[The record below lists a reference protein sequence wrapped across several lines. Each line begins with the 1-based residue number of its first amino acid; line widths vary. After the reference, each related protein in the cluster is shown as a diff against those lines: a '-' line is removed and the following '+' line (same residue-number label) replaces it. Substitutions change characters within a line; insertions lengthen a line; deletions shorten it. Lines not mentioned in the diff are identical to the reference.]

1 LVNQEKNGKVEHLSL
16 SRKQNIM
23 KHYDS
28 IEHSTDV
35 KIHEE
40 FGVVNNT
47 TQSFMPNNNIL
58 LMWKQMKRL

>member
-1 LVNQEKNGKVEHLSL
+1 
-16 SRKQNIM
+16 M